1 MAILGLQGV
10 RGGVGNHI
18 SHRSTRLGVTN
29 LRGKCPG
36 D

>member
-10 RGGVGNHI
+10 RGRGGNHI

>member
-10 RGGVGNHI
+10 RGGVGTT
-18 SHRSTRLGVTN
+18 SLTRSTRLGVTN

>member
-10 RGGVGNHI
+10 RGGNHI